1 MNFKKGNFVDPNKG
15 FKQGQFKDFGSI
27 NPAPSKVTQFFR
39 QVKNNPGAPY
49 TFLRQVGIGLS
60 FAPIANIGKIGAAGI
75 NLFKSK
81 LGVNVGKTIGTK
93 IPSTSSTQIINNKVN
108 QNIKKLVDDV
118 PPMNMKEYKVGEK
131 LYGHFTKSG
140 KLTNKFL
147 KDVPVVGTN
156 KTTKVPVNSN
166 TKSVSYVNPRIS
178 MTPAERKAAGY

>member
-1 MNFKKGNFVDPNKG
+1 MNFKKGKFVDPTNG
-15 FKQGQFKDFGSI
+15 FKQGQFKDHGSI

-49 TFLRQVGIGLS
+49 TFLKQVGIGLS

-93 IPSTSSTQIINNKVN
+93 ITGKSSTQIINNKVN
-108 QNIKKLVDDV
+108 NNINNLVKDV
-118 PPMNMKEYKVGEK
+118 LPMNMKEYRVGGK
-131 LYGHFTKSG
+131 LYGHITKDG

-156 KTTKVPVNSN
+156 KTTKVPINSS
-166 TKSVSYVNPRIS
+166 TTSVSYVNPKIS
-178 MTPAERKAAGY
+178 MTPAERLKAGY